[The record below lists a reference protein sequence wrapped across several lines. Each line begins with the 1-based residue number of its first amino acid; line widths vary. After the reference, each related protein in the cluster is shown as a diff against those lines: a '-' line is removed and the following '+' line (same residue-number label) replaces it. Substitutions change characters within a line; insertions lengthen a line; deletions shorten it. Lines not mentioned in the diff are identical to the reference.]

1 MFKIICNILTIVGL
15 VCMIVSVVRAVV
27 YFGVIGGT
35 IVAVFAILGA
45 IWGVVVYR
53 LINWIVSL
61 IRGF

>member
-35 IVAVFAILGA
+35 IIAVSAILGA

-53 LINWIVSL
+53 LIKWIVSL
-61 IRGF
+61 IRGY

>member
-35 IVAVFAILGA
+35 IVAVFTILGA

-53 LINWIVSL
+53 LIKWIVSL
-61 IRGF
+61 IRGY